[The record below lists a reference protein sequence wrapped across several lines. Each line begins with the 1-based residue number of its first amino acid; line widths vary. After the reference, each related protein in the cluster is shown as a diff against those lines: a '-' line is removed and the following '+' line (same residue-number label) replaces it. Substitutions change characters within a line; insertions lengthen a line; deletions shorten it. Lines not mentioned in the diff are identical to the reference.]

1 MAEPDESLDDDAAT
15 ANRHD
20 ARSAAAI
27 TVVALAT
34 VLVASTLVVFG
45 GITP

>member
-1 MAEPDESLDDDAAT
+1 MAEPDDFLDDDAAT

-20 ARSAAAI
+20 TRNAVVI
-27 TVVALAT
+27 TIVALAS
-34 VLVASTLVVFG
+34 VLAVSTLVVFG

>member
-1 MAEPDESLDDDAAT
+1 MAEPDEFLDDDAAI

-20 ARSAAAI
+20 TRSAVVI

>member
-1 MAEPDESLDDDAAT
+1 VAEPDEFLDDDAAT

-20 ARSAAAI
+20 ARSAVII
-27 TVVALAT
+27 TVVALAA

-45 GITP
+45 GIAP

>member
-1 MAEPDESLDDDAAT
+1 MGEPDEFLDDDAAT

-20 ARSAAAI
+20 TRSAVII
-27 TVVALAT
+27 TVVALAA

-45 GITP
+45 GIGP

>member
-1 MAEPDESLDDDAAT
+1 MPEPDEFLDDDAAT

-20 ARSAAAI
+20 TRSAAVI
-27 TVVALAT
+27 TVVSLAA

>member
-1 MAEPDESLDDDAAT
+1 MGEPDDFLDDDAAT
-15 ANRHD
+15 ANRND
-20 ARSAAAI
+20 TRSAAII

-34 VLVASTLVVFG
+34 VLVASTLVAFG

>member
-1 MAEPDESLDDDAAT
+1 MAESDDFLDEDTT
-15 ANRHD
+15 ANRND
-20 ARSAAAI
+20 TRSAVII
-27 TVVALAT
+27 TVVALAA